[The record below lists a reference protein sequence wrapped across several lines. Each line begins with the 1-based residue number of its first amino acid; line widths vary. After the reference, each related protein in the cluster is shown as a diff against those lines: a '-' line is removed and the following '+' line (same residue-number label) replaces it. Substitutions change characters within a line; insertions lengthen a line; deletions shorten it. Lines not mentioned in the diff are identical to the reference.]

1 MKGNAT
7 GETLEAPDGDI
18 FNGITPCL
26 VLIESFIRALDDGIH
41 RVAFQGVA
49 WLRNRSDDNVCF
61 GRGRFQPQSL
71 SIQSRRLL

>member
-18 FNGITPCL
+18 FNGIPSCL
-26 VLIESFIRALDDGIH
+26 VLMESSIHGLDDGIH

-61 GRGRFQPQSL
+61 GRGRFQPQSV
-71 SIQSRRLL
+71 SIKSRRLL